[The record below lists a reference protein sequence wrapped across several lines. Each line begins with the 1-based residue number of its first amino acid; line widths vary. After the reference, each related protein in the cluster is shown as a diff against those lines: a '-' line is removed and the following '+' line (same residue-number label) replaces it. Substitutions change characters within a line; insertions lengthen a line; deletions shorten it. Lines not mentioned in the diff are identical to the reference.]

1 MKKKPKLRD
10 REKRLKLKDKGSK
23 PNKRLKG

>member
-1 MKKKPKLRD
+1 MRD
-10 REKRLKLKDKGSK
+10 RDKRLKLRLKDKGSK